1 MKKWLVSVSLFLL
14 VLAGCAQQTKQEN
27 EFIVEGTVLH
37 VQDSTILLSKRSDL
51 SQKDLNKTYDDWM
64 SDDYD
69 LMSISNLDGV
79 QVGMIIRVLVEGGM
93 LEIYPIQAK
102 GKSYEVINQIEK
114 IPNDDSELTT

>member
-79 QVGMIIRVLVEGGM
+79 QVGMIIRVLV
-93 LEIYPIQAK
+93 
-102 GKSYEVINQIEK
+102 
-114 IPNDDSELTT
+114 